1 MPNVSAHKR
10 KAHHNEMFFQLLQR
24 SDSISSPRFPDWMVT
39 VAFYIALHYV
49 DSKLAGLVPPVH
61 PRNHPERNSY
71 VGICLTRDVG
81 RDYIFLKNKSEYAR
95 YFPDSERRISPQMV
109 QRCIN
114 LALTRF
120 R

>member
-10 KAHHNEMFFQLLQR
+10 KAHHNEMFFQLVQAG
-24 SDSISSPRFPDWMVT
+24 DSLSNPRFPDWMVT
-39 VAFYIALHYV
+39 VAFYIALHHV
-49 DSKLAGLVPPVH
+49 DLKLAELAPPLH

-71 VGICLTRDVG
+71 VAIYLPLDVG

-95 YFPDSERRISPQMV
+95 YIPDSERRISAQMV

-114 LALTRF
+114 LALTKF
-120 R
+120 K